1 MYYNRVIPYEFAQII
16 MVGGSLHWLVDYV
29 KEHNELKQEVS
40 RQRVSTG
47 IWRFPEKVRFTI
59 DAVHTSGH
67 AAVSDILRVIT
78 ELEPKQIILMHTMS
92 PGAFAGRK
100 TLFWEK
106 TANHSTS
113 EYRAV

>member
-47 IWRFPEKVRFTI
+47 I
-59 DAVHTSGH
+59 
-67 AAVSDILRVIT
+67 
-78 ELEPKQIILMHTMS
+78 
-92 PGAFAGRK
+92 
-100 TLFWEK
+100 
-106 TANHSTS
+106 
-113 EYRAV
+113 